1 MKLIIRE
8 YLASLKERDE
18 LDALLPDL
26 LSQMGLDVFSK
37 PGVGGRQYG
46 IDVAAVGSI
55 DGGPETVYLFSV
67 KSGDLGRTDWNNSV
81 QALRPSLDE
90 IQDTYIQTHL
100 PLEHRGKPIEIC
112 LCFGGNIKETVRL
125 EVSSYI
131 QRYTRDNLKF
141 SEWDGERL
149 ANLIERFFLRE
160 ELLPEKCRKLL
171 RKSLALLDEPSS
183 SHGFFKEL
191 IHLILDVDH
200 DIPEQVLTANRQL
213 YICLWILYSWCRDQ
227 GNIESAYLGSEFA
240 VLKGWDS
247 TKAFTLEKN
256 KTCRAIANT
265 FSALRS
271 LQLQISLQYL
281 TKIILPHTNNL
292 HALSAAINP
301 STAIDVN
308 LKLFDVLG
316 RFAVAG
322 LSLCW
327 LFEEYTEADRQME
340 IGQRTIEQI
349 ISLQNAMSN
358 MITNNPELNSPIK
371 DDQAIDIVL
380 AYWFMGLDFG
390 DDNDNQRMWLDQ
402 IIKSSTFRLAIKSYY
417 PCNLT
422 EYYDLIYH
430 PRKKPGYFEE
440 VTAGSILYPHLAMLC
455 ALTASDDSYN
465 EIREL
470 KEEFLKHCNF
480 QIWFPDGTSED
491 NFLSGKKAHG
501 ATLSHVKIPNDRFE
515 YLKMIFDESDKSASF
530 YSLSAIER
538 SQLPL
543 ILIACRYHRY
553 PIPTHFFKE
562 SYELLCADRE
572 AIISS

>member
-67 KSGDLGRTDWNNSV
+67 KSGDLGRTDWNNSL

-100 PLEHRGKPIEIC
+100 PPEHRGKPIEIC

-131 QRYTRDNLKF
+131 QRYTRDNLSF

-171 RKSLALLDEPSS
+171 RKSLAILDEPSS
-183 SHGFFKEL
+183 SHEFFKEL
-191 IHLILDVDH
+191 IHLILDVD
-200 DIPEQVLTANRQL
+200 DNPEKVLTASRQL
-213 YICLWILYSWCRDQ
+213 YICLWILYSWCREQ
-227 GNIESAYLGSEFA
+227 GNIESAYLGSELA

-247 TKAFTLEKN
+247 TKAHTLEKN
-256 KTCRAIANT
+256 KICRAIADT

-271 LQLQISLQYL
+271 LQLQISLQYV
-281 TKIILPHTNNL
+281 TTIILPHTNNL
-292 HALSAAINP
+292 HALSAAIAP

-316 RFAVAG
+316 RFAIAG
-322 LSLCW
+322 LNLCW
-327 LFEEYTEADRQME
+327 LFGEYSEPEKEME
-340 IGQRTIEQI
+340 FGQRTIEQI
-349 ISLQNAMSN
+349 ISLQSAMSN
-358 MITNNPELNSPIK
+358 MIANNPELNSPIK

-380 AYWFMGLDFG
+380 AFWFMGLDFG
-390 DDNDNQRMWLDQ
+390 VDNEPRNWLDQ
-402 IIKSSTFRLAIKSYY
+402 IIKSSAFRLAIKSCY

-422 EYYDLIYH
+422 EYHDLIYH
-430 PRKKPGYFEE
+430 PRKDLGYFEE
-440 VTAGSILYPHLAMLC
+440 VTAGSILYPNLAMLS
-455 ALTASDDSYN
+455 ALTASDESYN

-470 KEEFLKHCNF
+470 KEELLKHCNF
-480 QIWFPDGTSED
+480 QVWFPDGASED

-501 ATLSHVKIPNDRFE
+501 ATLSHLKLPSDRFE
-515 YLKMIFDESDKSASF
+515 YLRTIFEESDKSASF

-553 PIPTHFFKE
+553 PIPTHFFKD
-562 SYELLCADRE
+562 SYELLCADRGTE
-572 AIISS
+572 IGI

>member
-1 MKLIIRE
+1 VKLIIRE

-67 KSGDLGRTDWNNSV
+67 KSGDLGRTDWNNSL

-100 PLEHRGKPIEIC
+100 PPEHRGKPIEIC

-131 QRYTRDNLKF
+131 QRYTRDNLSF

-171 RKSLALLDEPSS
+171 RKSLAILDEPSS
-183 SHGFFKEL
+183 SHEFFKEL
-191 IHLILDVDH
+191 IHLILDVD
-200 DIPEQVLTANRQL
+200 DNPEKVLTASRQL
-213 YICLWILYSWCRDQ
+213 YICLWILYSWCREQ
-227 GNIESAYLGSEFA
+227 GNIESAYLGSELA

-247 TKAFTLEKN
+247 TKAHTLEKN
-256 KTCRAIANT
+256 KICRAIADT

-271 LQLQISLQYL
+271 LQLQISLQYV
-281 TKIILPHTNNL
+281 TTIILPHTNNL
-292 HALSAAINP
+292 HALSAAIAP

-316 RFAVAG
+316 RFAIAG
-322 LSLCW
+322 LNLCW
-327 LFEEYTEADRQME
+327 LFGEYSEPEKEME
-340 IGQRTIEQI
+340 FGQRTIEQI
-349 ISLQNAMSN
+349 ISLQSAMSN
-358 MITNNPELNSPIK
+358 MIANNPELNSPIK

-380 AYWFMGLDFG
+380 AFWFMGLDFG
-390 DDNDNQRMWLDQ
+390 VDNEPRNWLDQ
-402 IIKSSTFRLAIKSYY
+402 IIKSSAFRLAIKSCY

-422 EYYDLIYH
+422 EYHDLIYH
-430 PRKKPGYFEE
+430 PRKDLGYFEE
-440 VTAGSILYPHLAMLC
+440 VTAGSILYPNLAMLS
-455 ALTASDDSYN
+455 ALTASDESYN

-470 KEEFLKHCNF
+470 KEELLKHCNF
-480 QIWFPDGTSED
+480 QVWFPDGASED

-501 ATLSHVKIPNDRFE
+501 ATLSHLKLPSDRFE
-515 YLKMIFDESDKSASF
+515 YLRTIFEESDKSASF

-553 PIPTHFFKE
+553 PIPTHFFKD
-562 SYELLCADRE
+562 SYELLCADRGTE
-572 AIISS
+572 IGI